1 MRRGTRRGLVQA
13 QNRVGIVLLTLTVLA
28 LAIGFAAGIATTQA
42 MSESQNQALAGSLS
56 SDLAA
61 FGRAAPDFG
70 ATFRQSLWQNVK
82 CFALIALLGMSV
94 AGIPFALLT
103 VGFRGFLL
111 GFPLGFLV
119 GHWGLKGL
127 LLFFTSVLPQNLLS
141 LPALC
146 FAAVVAMMHALERF
160 ALRRYPRTAQE
171 HLLAAV
177 PMFTRV
183 GLALLIAVGASL
195 LEALLA
201 PPLVKMI
208 SGML

>member
-94 AGIPFALLT
+94 AGKMCIRDSIKT
-103 VGFRGFLL
+103 
-111 GFPLGFLV
+111 
-119 GHWGLKGL
+119 
-127 LLFFTSVLPQNLLS
+127 FTGSAN
-141 LPALC
+141 A
-146 FAAVVAMMHALERF
+146 AAVAIDALNWPDIVGTIAGDDNILVVVTEAESVPGVIAQFEAMKNYQR
-160 ALRRYPRTAQE
+160 
-171 HLLAAV
+171 
-177 PMFTRV
+177 
-183 GLALLIAVGASL
+183 
-195 LEALLA
+195 
-201 PPLVKMI
+201 
-208 SGML
+208 